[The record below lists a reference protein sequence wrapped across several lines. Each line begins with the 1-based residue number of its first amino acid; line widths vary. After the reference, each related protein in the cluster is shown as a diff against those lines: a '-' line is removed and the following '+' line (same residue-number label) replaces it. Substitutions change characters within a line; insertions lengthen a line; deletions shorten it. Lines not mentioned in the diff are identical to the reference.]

1 MIKNLPEGTS
11 IGEMRASLQWILSH
25 TARFAGLVLVTIQ
38 GSRGFI
44 LINMGKP
51 LFYYFRHGHNILKG
65 HTAYEYFL
73 SQPFIQFELRKY
85 TALEMTLALGLASA
99 AESPADQST
108 AKKPTTGVIKE
119 DSSPSVP
126 SFTQG
131 AIPENSGNHEGG
143 KTGEPADESDFSI
156 YEMDSSEYSAFAK
169 ETISYLGLSQK
180 VTLSEEDE
188 HDPALFPHVPLR
200 TIGKLFDSKKT
211 DVGDLILGQIINLPG
226 VLAVTI
232 FRRGLNVLSIG
243 DIDPDNLV
251 DVAEDLINS
260 AKGLSSVMRTG
271 PFIQVTLQIPA
282 GNIIIAPYYDEYVC
296 ILTSPGINL
305 GQIRKII
312 RDLPGIETAEETGE
326 AF

>member
-51 LFYYFRHGHNILKG
+51 LLYYFRHGHNILNS
-65 HTAYEYFL
+65 HTAYEYFQ

-85 TALEMTLALGLASA
+85 TALEMTLALGLANA
-99 AESPADQST
+99 AEGTAGNTTPGKSSNEVMKEVSGSPASPSGNTTPETIVDLVSQST
-108 AKKPTTGVIKE
+108 GE
-119 DSSPSVP
+119 DGLSV
-126 SFTQG
+126 
-131 AIPENSGNHEGG
+131 
-143 KTGEPADESDFSI
+143 
-156 YEMDSSEYSAFAK
+156 YEMESNEYSAFVK
-169 ETISYLGLSQK
+169 DTFPYQGLSQN
-180 VTLSEEDE
+180 VTLSQENEN
-188 HDPALFPHVPLR
+188 DPSLFPHVPLR
-200 TIGKLFDSKKT
+200 TIGKLLDSKKT
-211 DVGDLILGQIINLPG
+211 DVGDLILGQILNLPG

-232 FRRGLNVLSIG
+232 FGRGINVLSLG
-243 DIDPDNLV
+243 EIDTENLV

-312 RDLPGIETAEETGE
+312 RELPGIETPEETGE
-326 AF
+326 IF

>member
-38 GSRGFI
+38 GSSGFI

-51 LFYYFRHGHNILKG
+51 LAYYFRHGQNVLNG
-65 HTAYEYFL
+65 HAAYEYFQ

-99 AESPADQST
+99 TEVPADQPTPGKQTSGMVKGLAGISAEPSPGETT
-108 AKKPTTGVIKE
+108 A
-119 DSSPSVP
+119 DSSGDEIPRSVP
-126 SFTQG
+126 ENNLSSF
-131 AIPENSGNHEGG
+131 
-143 KTGEPADESDFSI
+143 KTGPT
-156 YEMDSSEYSAFAK
+156 EYSTFADD
-169 ETISYLGLSQK
+169 TIPYIGVSQNF
-180 VTLSEEDE
+180 TLSEDDE
-188 HDPALFPHVPLR
+188 NDLSLFPHVPLR
-200 TIGKLFDSKKT
+200 TIGKLLDSKKT

-232 FRRGLNVLSIG
+232 FGRGINVLSIG
-243 DIDPDNLV
+243 EINPENLV

-260 AKGLSSVMRTG
+260 SKGLSSVMRTG

-312 RDLPGIETAEETGE
+312 RELPGIETPGENEEV
-326 AF
+326 F

>member
-11 IGEMRASLQWILSH
+11 IGEMRASLQWVLSH

-51 LFYYFRHGHNILKG
+51 LAYYFRHGQNVLNG
-65 HTAYEYFL
+65 HAAYEYFH

-99 AESPADQST
+99 TEVTAVQPSPGKQTNGTVKELSGPSAEPSPAE
-108 AKKPTTGVIKE
+108 TTP
-119 DSSPSVP
+119 DSSNP
-126 SFTQG
+126 Q
-131 AIPENSGNHEGG
+131 IPLSAEEDGLSAN
-143 KTGEPADESDFSI
+143 
-156 YEMDSSEYSAFAK
+156 EMELNEYSTFAND
-169 ETISYLGLSQK
+169 TIPYIGLSQNF
-180 VTLSEEDE
+180 TLSEDDE
-188 HDPALFPHVPLR
+188 NDLSLFPHVPLR
-200 TIGKLFDSKKT
+200 TIGKLLDSKKT

-232 FRRGLNVLSIG
+232 FGRGINVLSIG
-243 DIDPDNLV
+243 EINPENLV

-260 AKGLSSVMRTG
+260 SKGLSSVMRTG

-282 GNIIIAPYYDEYVC
+282 GNIIIAPYYDEYLC

-312 RDLPGIETAEETGE
+312 RELPGIETPGE
-326 AF
+326 AGAVF

>member
-1 MIKNLPEGTS
+1 MIKNLPEGKS
-11 IGEMRASLQWILSH
+11 IGEMRASMQWILSH

-51 LFYYFRHGHNILKG
+51 LVYYFRHGQNVLKG
-65 HTAYEYFL
+65 HTAYEYFQ

-99 AESPADQST
+99 AEGATGPVMPEKPINEEKHVLLSSDPSLSRETSPEINSFQF
-108 AKKPTTGVIKE
+108 
-119 DSSPSVP
+119 SPSTEEDELSV
-126 SFTQG
+126 
-131 AIPENSGNHEGG
+131 HE
-143 KTGEPADESDFSI
+143 TEST
-156 YEMDSSEYSAFAK
+156 EYSAFAK
-169 ETISYLGLSQK
+169 DTVPYLGLSHNL
-180 VTLSEEDE
+180 TLSQEDE
-188 HDPALFPHVPLR
+188 NDPSLFPHVPLR
-200 TIGKLFDSKKT
+200 TIGKLLDTKKT
-211 DVGDLILGQIINLPG
+211 DVGDLILGQILNLPG

-232 FRRGLNVLSIG
+232 FRRGINVLSIG

-312 RDLPGIETAEETGE
+312 RELPGIELPQETGDI
-326 AF
+326 F

>member
-1 MIKNLPEGTS
+1 MKNLPEGTP

-25 TARFAGLVLVTIQ
+25 TARFAGLIHVTIQ

-44 LINMGKP
+44 LINKGKP
-51 LFYYFRHGHNILKG
+51 LAYYFRHGQNILKG

-85 TALEMTLALGLASA
+85 TALEMTLAIGLTSA
-99 AESPADQST
+99 ADGDSGQSNLG
-108 AKKPTTGVIKE
+108 KPTKE
-119 DSSPSVP
+119 VTNDVSDPSIPPLSSVTTSDNNSPPVDKSAGEDGFSVY
-126 SFTQG
+126 
-131 AIPENSGNHEGG
+131 
-143 KTGEPADESDFSI
+143 ES
-156 YEMDSSEYSAFAK
+156 DSSEYSAFAK
-169 ETISYLGLSQK
+169 DTIPYLGLSRNL
-180 VTLSEEDE
+180 TLSQEDE
-188 HDPALFPHVPLR
+188 DDPALFPHVPLR
-200 TIGKLFDSKKT
+200 TIGKLLDTKKT

-243 DIDPDNLV
+243 DIDPENLV

-312 RDLPGIETAEETGE
+312 RELPGIETTEETGVV
-326 AF
+326 F

>member
-1 MIKNLPEGTS
+1 
-11 IGEMRASLQWILSH
+11 MRASLQWILSH

-51 LFYYFRHGHNILKG
+51 LVYYFRHGHNVLKG
-65 HTAYEYFL
+65 HTAYEYFQ

-99 AESPADQST
+99 AEVHRRSANTGKTNKRNDEGGLPVSSDPSSPGETTADSSSD
-108 AKKPTTGVIKE
+108 E
-119 DSSPSVP
+119 SSPSEAEDDLSV
-126 SFTQG
+126 
-131 AIPENSGNHEGG
+131 
-143 KTGEPADESDFSI
+143 
-156 YEMDSSEYSAFAK
+156 YEMESTEYSAFAK
-169 ETISYLGLSQK
+169 DTIPYLGLSQNL
-180 VTLSEEDE
+180 TLSRKMKMI
-188 HDPALFPHVPLR
+188 PPCFPHVPLR
-200 TIGKLFDSKKT
+200 TIGKLLDSKKT

-232 FRRGLNVLSIG
+232 FRRGINVLSIG

-312 RDLPGIETAEETGE
+312 RDLPGIETPEETGE

>member
-1 MIKNLPEGTS
+1 MIKNLPEGKS
-11 IGEMRASLQWILSH
+11 IGEMRASMQWILSH

-51 LFYYFRHGHNILKG
+51 LVYYFRHGHNVLKG
-65 HTAYEYFL
+65 HPAYEYFQ
-73 SQPFIQFELRKY
+73 SQPFILFELRKY
-85 TALEMTLALGLASA
+85 SALEMTLALGLASA
-99 AESPADQST
+99 AEGTTSPVT
-108 AKKPTTGVIKE
+108 PEKPINEVLKDVVVPPDLSLSGEVNPKTNSFQ
-119 DSSPSVP
+119 SSPPKEEDDLSVYG
-126 SFTQG
+126 Q
-131 AIPENSGNHEGG
+131 
-143 KTGEPADESDFSI
+143 EST
-156 YEMDSSEYSAFAK
+156 EYSAFAK
-169 ETISYLGLSQK
+169 DTIPYLGLSRN
-180 VTLSEEDE
+180 VTFSQEDE
-188 HDPALFPHVPLR
+188 NDPALFPHVPLR
-200 TIGKLFDSKKT
+200 TIGKLLDTKKT
-211 DVGDLILGQIINLPG
+211 DVGDLILGQILNLPG

-232 FRRGLNVLSIG
+232 FRRGINVLSIG

-312 RDLPGIETAEETGE
+312 RELPGIEPSEETGE
-326 AF
+326 VF

>member
-1 MIKNLPEGTS
+1 MIKNLPEGIS

-25 TARFAGLVLVTIQ
+25 TARFAGLVRVTIQ

-73 SQPFIQFELRKY
+73 SQPLIQFELRKY

-99 AESPADQST
+99 AEATTDQST
-108 AKKPTTGVIKE
+108 VRKPVKGVTTESPELPVTLEPYEGSPGNS
-119 DSSPSVP
+119 DS
-126 SFTQG
+126 
-131 AIPENSGNHEGG
+131 
-143 KTGEPADESDFSI
+143 KADEAVGDDEGVSMD
-156 YEMDSSEYSAFAK
+156 EMDSSEYSAFAK
-169 ETISYLGLSQK
+169 GTISYLGLSQN
-180 VTLSEEDE
+180 VISSREEE

-200 TIGKLFDSKKT
+200 TIGKLLDTKKT

-243 DIDPDNLV
+243 EIDPDNLV

-312 RDLPGIETAEETGE
+312 RELPGVEIMDDAGE

>member
-51 LFYYFRHGHNILKG
+51 LVYYFRHGHNVLKG

-99 AESPADQST
+99 AEETPGQST
-108 AKKPTTGVIKE
+108 AQKPIKDVTTKFPDSTVTSEPEEESPGASGHQAGEAAGDDGV
-119 DSSPSVP
+119 S
-126 SFTQG
+126 
-131 AIPENSGNHEGG
+131 AN
-143 KTGEPADESDFSI
+143 
-156 YEMDSSEYSAFAK
+156 EMESSEYSAFAK
-169 ETISYLGLSQK
+169 GTISYLGLSQNM
-180 VTLSEEDE
+180 TLSREEE
-188 HDPALFPHVPLR
+188 NDPALFPHVPLR
-200 TIGKLFDSKKT
+200 TIGKLLDSKKT

-243 DIDPDNLV
+243 EIDPDNLV

-312 RDLPGIETAEETGE
+312 RELPGIELTDDAGE

>member
-51 LFYYFRHGHNILKG
+51 LVYYFRHGQNILKG

-73 SQPFIQFELRKY
+73 SQPFIQFDLRRY
-85 TALEMTLALGLASA
+85 TALEMTIALGLSSA
-99 AESPADQST
+99 AEETTDPSAVQKPKKGVTTKSPDR
-108 AKKPTTGVIKE
+108 
-119 DSSPSVP
+119 SVTSEP
-126 SFTQG
+126 QEEPPG
-131 AIPENSGNHEGG
+131 NSDH
-143 KTGEPADESDFSI
+143 KVGEAAGDDGFSVG
-156 YEMDSSEYSAFAK
+156 EMDSSEYSAFAK
-169 ETISYLGLSQK
+169 GTISYLGLSQN
-180 VTLSEEDE
+180 VILSREDE
-188 HDPALFPHVPLR
+188 NDPALFPHVPLR
-200 TIGKLFDSKKT
+200 TIGKLLDSKKT
-211 DVGDLILGQIINLPG
+211 DVGDLILGQLINLPG

-243 DIDPDNLV
+243 EIDPDNLV

-260 AKGLSSVMRTG
+260 ARGLSSVMRTG

-312 RDLPGIETAEETGE
+312 RELPGIEISDDAGE

>member
-99 AESPADQST
+99 AEETNEPSAV
-108 AKKPTTGVIKE
+108 KKPVKVVTTKSQDSPVTSEPHEESPGTRDFQAGEASGDDGVSM
-119 DSSPSVP
+119 D
-126 SFTQG
+126 
-131 AIPENSGNHEGG
+131 
-143 KTGEPADESDFSI
+143 
-156 YEMDSSEYSAFAK
+156 EMDSSEYSAFAK
-169 ETISYLGLSQK
+169 GTISYLGLSQN
-180 VTLSEEDE
+180 VTLSREEE
-188 HDPALFPHVPLR
+188 NDPALFPHVPLR
-200 TIGKLFDSKKT
+200 TIGKLLDSKKT

-243 DIDPDNLV
+243 EIDPDNLV

-312 RDLPGIETAEETGE
+312 RELPGIEITDDAGD

>member
-1 MIKNLPEGTS
+1 MIKNLPEGIS

-51 LFYYFRHGHNILKG
+51 LVYYFRHGQNILKG
-65 HTAYEYFL
+65 HAAYEYFL
-73 SQPFIQFELRKY
+73 SQPSIQFELRKY
-85 TALEMTLALGLASA
+85 TALEMTLALGLASSVEGTEDQPTPANVTKEEKKDVSGPVAPSGSHA
-99 AESPADQST
+99 AFPETSNPPAGNS
-108 AKKPTTGVIKE
+108 GVDDE
-119 DSSPSVP
+119 PSV
-126 SFTQG
+126 
-131 AIPENSGNHEGG
+131 
-143 KTGEPADESDFSI
+143 

-169 ETISYLGLSQK
+169 GTISYLGLSQNA
-180 VTLSEEDE
+180 TLSVEDE
-188 HDPALFPHVPLR
+188 DDPALFPHVPLR
-200 TIGKLFDSKKT
+200 TIGKLLDSKKT

-312 RDLPGIETAEETGE
+312 RELPGIETTEETWEG
-326 AF
+326 F

>member
-1 MIKNLPEGTS
+1 MMKNLPEGTP

-51 LFYYFRHGHNILKG
+51 LAYYFRHGQNVLKG

-85 TALEMTLALGLASA
+85 SALEMTLAIGLASA
-99 AESPADQST
+99 AEGASGQSNLGKPTNEVTKEVLDPSISPPSSVTASDSNSHPADKS
-108 AKKPTTGVIKE
+108 
-119 DSSPSVP
+119 
-126 SFTQG
+126 
-131 AIPENSGNHEGG
+131 
-143 KTGEPADESDFSI
+143 TGEDGFSV
-156 YEMDSSEYSAFAK
+156 YEMNSSEYSAFAK
-169 ETISYLGLSQK
+169 DTIPYLGLSRNL
-180 VTLSEEDE
+180 TLSQEDE
-188 HDPALFPHVPLR
+188 DDPALFPHVPLR
-200 TIGKLFDSKKT
+200 TIGKLLDTKKT

-232 FRRGLNVLSIG
+232 FRRGLNVLSMG
-243 DIDPDNLV
+243 DIDPENLV

-296 ILTSPGINL
+296 ILTRPGINL

-312 RDLPGIETAEETGE
+312 RELPGIETTEETGVV
-326 AF
+326 F

>member
-1 MIKNLPEGTS
+1 MIKNLPEGKS
-11 IGEMRASLQWILSH
+11 IGEMRASMQWILSH

-51 LFYYFRHGHNILKG
+51 LVYYFRHGQNVLKG
-65 HTAYEYFL
+65 HTAYEYFR
-73 SQPFIQFELRKY
+73 SQPLIQFELRKY
-85 TALEMTLALGLASA
+85 TALEMTLALGLASDVQETSGHA
-99 AESPADQST
+99 TPEKPITDLMKDLPVSPDHFPSGETSAEPSVH
-108 AKKPTTGVIKE
+108 KG
-119 DSSPSVP
+119 SPS
-126 SFTQG
+126 
-131 AIPENSGNHEGG
+131 A
-143 KTGEPADESDFSI
+143 GEDGLSV
-156 YEMDSSEYSAFAK
+156 YEMVSTEYSAFVK
-169 ETISYLGLSQK
+169 DTIPYLGLSHS
-180 VTLSEEDE
+180 VTSSQEYENA
-188 HDPALFPHVPLR
+188 PALFPHVPLH
-200 TIGKLFDSKKT
+200 TIGKLLDTKKT
-211 DVGDLILGQIINLPG
+211 DVGDLILGQILDLPG

-232 FRRGLNVLSIG
+232 FRRGINVLSIG

-271 PFIQVTLQIPA
+271 PFIQVTLQIPS

-312 RDLPGIETAEETGE
+312 RELPGIETPEEIGE
-326 AF
+326 EF

>member
-11 IGEMRASLQWILSH
+11 IGEMRASMQWILSH

-51 LFYYFRHGHNILKG
+51 LVYYFRHGQNVLKG
-65 HTAYEYFL
+65 HTAYEYFQ

-85 TALEMTLALGLASA
+85 SALEMTLALGLASA
-99 AESPADQST
+99 AEVTAVRSTPVKPATEVKKEVPGSTVESPFGETIFESSDHQTVLSSE
-108 AKKPTTGVIKE
+108 E
-119 DSSPSVP
+119 DSQPV
-126 SFTQG
+126 
-131 AIPENSGNHEGG
+131 
-143 KTGEPADESDFSI
+143 
-156 YEMDSSEYSAFAK
+156 YEMDSTEYSAFAK
-169 ETISYLGLSQK
+169 DTISYLGLSRN
-180 VTLSEEDE
+180 VTLAEEDE
-188 HDPALFPHVPLR
+188 NDPALFPHVPLR
-200 TIGKLFDSKKT
+200 TIGKLLDSKKT
-211 DVGDLILGQIINLPG
+211 DVGDLILGQLINLHG

-232 FRRGLNVLSIG
+232 FGRGLNVLSIG
-243 DIDPDNLV
+243 DINPDNLV

-312 RDLPGIETAEETGE
+312 RELPGIEIPVETGGE
-326 AF
+326 I

>member
-51 LFYYFRHGHNILKG
+51 LVYYFRHGHNILNG

-99 AESPADQST
+99 AEETKDPST
-108 AKKPTTGVIKE
+108 VLKPKKDITTKIP
-119 DSSPSVP
+119 DHSVTSESQDVTP
-126 SFTQG
+126 G
-131 AIPENSGNHEGG
+131 ASDHHA
-143 KTGEPADESDFSI
+143 GEEAVDDGASVD
-156 YEMDSSEYSAFAK
+156 EMDSSEYSTFAK
-169 ETISYLGLSQK
+169 GTISYLGLSQN
-180 VTLSEEDE
+180 VTLSREEE
-188 HDPALFPHVPLR
+188 NDPALFPHVPLR
-200 TIGKLFDSKKT
+200 TIGKLLDSKKT

-243 DIDPDNLV
+243 EIDPDNLV

-312 RDLPGIETAEETGE
+312 RELPGIEITDDAGE
-326 AF
+326 AL

>member
-1 MIKNLPEGTS
+1 MKKMIKNLPEGTS

-38 GSRGFI
+38 GSHGFI

-51 LFYYFRHGHNILKG
+51 LVYYFRHGQNVLKG
-65 HTAYEYFL
+65 HTAYEYFQ

-85 TALEMTLALGLASA
+85 TALELTLALGIASA
-99 AESPADQST
+99 AEPAPKQPESNKT
-108 AKKPTTGVIKE
+108 ANGVTDKVLAE
-119 DSSPSVP
+119 PEKSS
-126 SFTQG
+126 
-131 AIPENSGNHEGG
+131 APETISESGNNQVALEEDEGNQ
-143 KTGEPADESDFSI
+143 SV
-156 YEMDSSEYSAFAK
+156 YEMDTSDYSVFAK
-169 ETISYLGLSQK
+169 ETVSYLGLPGKATMPQ
-180 VTLSEEDE
+180 DDDN
-188 HDPALFPHVPLR
+188 DPALFPHVPLR
-200 TIGKLFDSKKT
+200 TIGKLLDTKKT
-211 DVGDLILGQIINLPG
+211 DIGDLILGQIINLPG

-243 DIDPDNLV
+243 EIDPDNLV

-312 RDLPGIETAEETGE
+312 RELPGNEPTEKTWEEP
-326 AF
+326 

>member
-1 MIKNLPEGTS
+1 
-11 IGEMRASLQWILSH
+11 MRASLQWILSH

-51 LFYYFRHGHNILKG
+51 LVYYFRHGQNILKG

-85 TALEMTLALGLASA
+85 TALEMTLALGLAASA
-99 AESPADQST
+99 EGTADQ
-108 AKKPTTGVIKE
+108 P
-119 DSSPSVP
+119 
-126 SFTQG
+126 
-131 AIPENSGNHEGG
+131 IPENVTKKGKKDVSGPVDPPAFQDASPETSNPPA
-143 KTGEPADESDFSI
+143 GEPGEEDKPSV

-169 ETISYLGLSQK
+169 GTISYLGLSHN
-180 VTLSEEDE
+180 VTLSVEDE
-188 HDPALFPHVPLR
+188 DDPALFPHVPLR
-200 TIGKLFDSKKT
+200 TIGKLLDSKKT

-312 RDLPGIETAEETGE
+312 RELPGIETTEETWE
-326 AF
+326 TF